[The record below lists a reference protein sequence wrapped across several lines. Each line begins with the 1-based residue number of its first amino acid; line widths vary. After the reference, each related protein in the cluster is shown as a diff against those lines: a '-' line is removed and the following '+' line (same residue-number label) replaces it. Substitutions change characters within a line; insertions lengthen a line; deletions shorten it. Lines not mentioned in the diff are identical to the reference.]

1 MPFPFRIPQG
11 GPQQS
16 GGFPSPAPRRGA
28 PPRPVFG
35 GAPRGSGLSSGFKA
49 RLLIAAAIA
58 LFAVVSY
65 YAKPGDLNQVTG
77 ERERVAM
84 TDAGEEIKLGLQAA
98 PQMVGQHGGPSR
110 DFAAQQRVHT
120 VGWRLLDALDVALEQ
135 MNRQGEAEIPYR
147 NPYREAFQFTLLADP
162 RTVNA
167 FALPGGQVF
176 ITESLYRRLQTEGE
190 LAGVIGHEI
199 GHVLS
204 RHGNKRMAKQGLYQG
219 LAGAVG
225 VLGGDAQSTRMAQM
239 VSSVLS
245 MKYGRE
251 QEIESDDWGVRLC
264 GLAGYDPRAMVGVM
278 KVLDEAT
285 GGGGGPPEF
294 LSTHPKPANRAEYIE
309 AAIKKWYPNGV
320 PQGLRP

>member
-1 MPFPFRIPQG
+1 M
-11 GPQQS
+11 
-16 GGFPSPAPRRGA
+16 
-28 PPRPVFG
+28 FG
-35 GAPRGSGLSSGFKA
+35 GAQRGAANSGAFKM
-49 RLLIAAAIA
+49 RLMIAAAVA
-58 LFAVVSY
+58 LFALISY
-65 YAKPGDLNQVTG
+65 YAKPGDLNEVTG

-84 TDAGEEIKLGLQAA
+84 SDEVEEIQLGLQAA
-98 PQMVGQHGGPSR
+98 PQMVQQHGGPSR
-110 DFAAQQRVHT
+110 NVEGQQRVNT
-120 VGWRLLDALDVALEQ
+120 VGWRLLDALEKALEA
-135 MNRQGEAEIPYR
+135 MNRQGDSEFKYR
-147 NPYREAFQFTLLADP
+147 NPYHDAFQFTLLADP

-176 ITESLYRRLQTEGE
+176 ITEALYKRLSTEGE

-219 LAGAVG
+219 LAGAAG
-225 VLGGDAQSTRMAQM
+225 VLGGDAQSARMAQM

-264 GLAGYDPRAMVGVM
+264 GLAGYDPRAMIGVM

-285 GGGGGPPEF
+285 GGAGGPPEF

-309 AAIKKWYPNGV
+309 AAIKKWYPDGV
-320 PQGLRP
+320 PEGLRP